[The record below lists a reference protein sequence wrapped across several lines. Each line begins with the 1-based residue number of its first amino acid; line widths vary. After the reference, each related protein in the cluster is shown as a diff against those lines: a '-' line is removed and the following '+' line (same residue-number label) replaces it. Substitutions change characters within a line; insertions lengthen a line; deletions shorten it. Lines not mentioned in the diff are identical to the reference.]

1 MPLYLQISGSLD
13 IRTKKASETFLHTP
27 ATFLHAG
34 IIPAWDCF
42 MPRKKLIRSN
52 YFPYHVTNRTI
63 DRKFY
68 PLDLD
73 FLWKLYADQLRIATW
88 AMGARVHA
96 FVLMS
101 NHYHL
106 LISTPEKNLDDITR
120 YVQSEISRTVADLT
134 SLKTYSFATRYRW
147 SLIDN
152 VSSYCNVYRYIYQ
165 NPLRA
170 GIAKSIADYQHSTI
184 HGILGYSKLD
194 IPVAP
199 HDFISQSTQGTFNEE
214 EHWLNSLVSENDLE
228 LIRRGLRRFE
238 FKRPARIQASTV
250 KR

>member
-1 MPLYLQISGSLD
+1 
-13 IRTKKASETFLHTP
+13 
-27 ATFLHAG
+27 
-34 IIPAWDCF
+34 
-42 MPRKKLIRSN
+42 MPRKKLIRSD

-63 DRKFY
+63 DKKFY

-88 AMGARVHA
+88 AMGAKVHA

-101 NHYHL
+101 NHYHM

-120 YVQSEISRTVADLT
+120 YVQSEISRSVADLT
-134 SLKTYSFATRYRW
+134 SLKAYSFATRYRW

-184 HGILGYSKLD
+184 HGMLGYSKLD
-194 IPVAP
+194 IPIAP
-199 HDFISQSTQGTFNEE
+199 HDFSERCVLDEE
-214 EHWLNSLVSENDLE
+214 ELWLNTLVSERDLE

-238 FKRPARIQASTV
+238 FKRPARIQGNAV